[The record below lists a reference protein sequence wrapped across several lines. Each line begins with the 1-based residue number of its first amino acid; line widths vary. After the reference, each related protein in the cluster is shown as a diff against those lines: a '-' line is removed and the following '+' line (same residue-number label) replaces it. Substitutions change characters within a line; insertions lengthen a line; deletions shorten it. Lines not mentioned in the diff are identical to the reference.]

1 MELKIQIKN
10 QIIREYEGHN
20 KFDIDVSTVHYIYGK
35 FTEDPFFKILYF
47 YLYIYVLVFSIIFF
61 YFENF
66 INLFISFY
74 SFI

>member
-47 YLYIYVLVFSIIFF
+47 YLYIYVLIFSIIFF

-66 INLFISFY
+66 TNLFISFY

>member
-35 FTEDPFFKILYF
+35 FTEDPFLKFCIF
-47 YLYIYVLVFSIIFF
+47 IYIYICISI
-61 YFENF
+61 
-66 INLFISFY
+66 
-74 SFI
+74 